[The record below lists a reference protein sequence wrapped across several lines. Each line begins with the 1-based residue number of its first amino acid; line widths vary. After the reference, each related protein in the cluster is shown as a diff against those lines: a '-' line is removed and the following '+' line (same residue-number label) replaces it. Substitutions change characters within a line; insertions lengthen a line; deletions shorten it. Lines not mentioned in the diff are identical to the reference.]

1 MPIAQC
7 SASYLENQ
15 GKFFIGFFIGFFI
28 VFQASTDKK
37 LWITEDHGKK
47 TDAKRSKK
55 CIEFTFVEMSELK
68 F

>member
-15 GKFFIGFFIGFFI
+15 GKFFIRFFI